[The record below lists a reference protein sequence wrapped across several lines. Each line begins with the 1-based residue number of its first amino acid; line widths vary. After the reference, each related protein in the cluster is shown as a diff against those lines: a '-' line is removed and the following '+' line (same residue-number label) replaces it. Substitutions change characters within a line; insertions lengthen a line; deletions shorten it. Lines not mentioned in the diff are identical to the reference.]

1 MPVFETEPDDLGR
14 RQRIDPSSAEA
25 ESALLGIM
33 LRDNLAVYA
42 EIRDI
47 IKPEHFYLS
56 THVML
61 AERMF
66 ALSRRG
72 QLADAIVMKNR
83 LAQTEDLVDI
93 GGVEYLA
100 LLVDNAPPARTA
112 PEYAR
117 LVADM
122 FSRRALIRLTEDVL
136 KTANDPDS
144 EESAEDMVSRYGA
157 ELGVV
162 QETFPSSAR
171 FITMQEAARQA
182 AEAIG
187 EDRAMGINTGYDELD
202 NKLAGLGRGK
212 LIVIAG
218 RPSMGKTS
226 LVTNIA
232 RNVAKEIAFE
242 DGSPVPGKVGFFSQE
257 MPALEL
263 GERSLSAE
271 LGPKEEI
278 EYRDITAHDLT
289 SSKTARVRSAVEDVS
304 DHVLIDETAGLT
316 YSELEKRARAM
327 EKQLG
332 GLDVL
337 VVDYL
342 QLMEGTDAPDPRSDV
357 KYYGWISNNLKKL
370 AKKMNIAVLL
380 LSQLSRKVEDR
391 ENKRPRKADLK
402 GSGTIEDAADVILFV
417 FRPEYYLVEAGEPEG
432 REKKEAYFKALN
444 FAKNKMDIIIGKN
457 KGGPLGVVPLRCF
470 LPYDIITELADDGE
484 GLDEEIAF

>member
-1 MPVFETEPDDLGR
+1 MNTYELESELGR
-14 RQRIDPSSAEA
+14 TEKILPSSMEAEA
-25 ESALLGIM
+25 ALLGIM
-33 LRDNLAVYA
+33 LHDNLATYA

-47 IKPEHFYLS
+47 IKPDHFYFE
-56 THVML
+56 THYML

-72 QLADAIVMKNR
+72 QLADPIVMKNK
-83 LAQTEDLVDI
+83 LSQDEKLQNA

-100 LLVDNAPPARTA
+100 QLVQAAPPSQTA

-117 LVADM
+117 LIVDM
-122 FSRRALIRLTEDVL
+122 SSRRALIRLTEDVL

-144 EESAEDMVSRYGA
+144 DESAEDMVERYGA
-157 ELGVV
+157 ELSVV
-162 QETFPSSAR
+162 QGTFPSSAT

-182 AEAIG
+182 AAAIG
-187 EDRAMGINTGYDELD
+187 EDRAMGINTGYEELD
-202 NKLAGLGRGK
+202 DKLAGLGRGK
-212 LIVIAG
+212 LIVIAA

-226 LVTNIA
+226 LVTNFSRNIA
-232 RNVAKEIAFE
+232 NEIAFE
-242 DGSPVPGKVGFFSQE
+242 DGASVPGKVGFFSQE

-263 GERSLSAE
+263 GERSLSAA

-278 EYRDITAHDLT
+278 MYNDITAHKLT
-289 SSKTARVRSAVEDVS
+289 PSKASQVKTVVDKVSAN
-304 DHVLIDETAGLT
+304 VLIDETAGLT

-342 QLMEGTDAPDPRSDV
+342 QLMEGTDAPDPRNQV
-357 KYYGWISNNLKKL
+357 QYYGWISNNFKTL
-370 AKKMNIAVLL
+370 AKKMNIAVVL

-391 ENKRPRKADLK
+391 ENNRPRKSDLK
-402 GSGTIEDAADVILFV
+402 GSGTIEDAADVILFIY
-417 FRPEYYLVEAGEPEG
+417 RQEYYLVEQGEPEG

-470 LPYDIITELADDGE
+470 LPYDIITELSDDGE
-484 GLDEEIAF
+484 GIDDAIAF